1 MIPAVYWISNRVCRW
16 LLLAP
21 YASVKQVGRENIPRT
36 GPLIVASNHLHDA
49 DPCIFGFFFP
59 RMLRT
64 LAKQELF
71 KYHGLKEFLQ
81 GYGAVPVR
89 RGEADIAAL
98 RVATEL
104 LEAGYAVCIYPE
116 GTSSKEKAQLKEG
129 FAGVGFLALRSG
141 FPVLPMSI
149 TGSQRLGL
157 PQMFFKLP
165 LISRQHVTITYG
177 EPFVLER
184 PARINGEAAKAATQ
198 EIMERIAALL
208 PPSYR
213 GYYGDAPLA
222 DAAEPATSGAGE

>member
-1 MIPAVYWISNRVCRW
+1 MIPAVYWGSNRICRW

-21 YASVKQVGRENIPRT
+21 YASVKQVGRENIPLT

-71 KYHGLKEFLQ
+71 KYPGLRHFLQ

-89 RGEADIAAL
+89 RGEADLAAL
-98 RVATEL
+98 RRANEL
-104 LEAGYAVCIYPE
+104 LEEGYAVCIFPE

-129 FAGVGFLALRSG
+129 YPGAGLIALRSG
-141 FPVLPMSI
+141 IPVLPMAI

-157 PQMFFKLP
+157 PQMFFRLP
-165 LISRQHVTITYG
+165 LLSRQRVTITYG
-177 EPFVLER
+177 KPFLLDK
-184 PARINGEAAKAATQ
+184 PARINGESARAATQ
-198 EIMERIAALL
+198 EIMQRIAALL
-208 PPSYR
+208 PPEYR
-213 GYYGDAPLA
+213 GYYGDASSS
-222 DAAEPATSGAGE
+222 DAEHPAPSGAGE

>member
-1 MIPAVYWISNRVCRW
+1 MIPAVYWGSNRICRW

-21 YASVKQVGRENIPRT
+21 YASVKQVGRENIPLT

-71 KYHGLKEFLQ
+71 KYPGLRHFLN

-89 RGEADIAAL
+89 RGEADLAAL
-98 RVATEL
+98 RKANEL
-104 LEAGYAVCIYPE
+104 LEEGYALCIFPE
-116 GTSSKEKAQLKEG
+116 GTSSKEKAQLKEA
-129 FAGVGFLALRSG
+129 FAGAGLIALRSG
-141 FPVLPMSI
+141 IPVLPMAI

-157 PQMFFKLP
+157 PQMFLRLP
-165 LISRQHVTITYG
+165 FPRQHVTITYG
-177 EPFVLER
+177 KPFVLER

-208 PPSYR
+208 PPEYR
-213 GYYGDAPLA
+213 GYYEDAPSA
-222 DAAEPATSGAGE
+222 DAAQPAPSGAGE

>member
-1 MIPAVYWISNRVCRW
+1 MIPAVYWGSNRICRW

-21 YASVKQVGRENIPRT
+21 YASVKQVGRENIPLT

-81 GYGAVPVR
+81 AYGAVPVK
-89 RGEADIAAL
+89 RGEADLAAL
-98 RVATEL
+98 RRANEL
-104 LEAGYAVCIYPE
+104 LEEGYAVCIFPE

-129 FAGVGFLALRSG
+129 YPGAGLIALRSG
-141 FPVLPMSI
+141 VPVLPMAI

-157 PQMFFKLP
+157 PQMFLRLP
-165 LISRQHVTITYG
+165 WPRQHVTITYG
-177 EPFVLER
+177 KPFVLEK
-184 PARINGEAAKAATQ
+184 PARINAESAKAATQ

-208 PPSYR
+208 PPEYR
-213 GYYGDAPLA
+213 GYYGDAPSS
-222 DAAEPATSGAGE
+222 DAAQQAPSGAGE

>member
-21 YASVKQVGRENIPRT
+21 YASVKQYGRENIPLT

-81 GYGAVPVR
+81 AYGAVPVR

-98 RVATEL
+98 RVANEL
-104 LEAGYAVCIYPE
+104 LEQGFALCIFPE
-116 GTSSKEKAQLKEG
+116 GTSSKSKAQLKEA
-129 FAGVGFLALRSG
+129 FAGAGLIALRSCV
-141 FPVLPMSI
+141 PVLPMAI

-157 PQMFFKLP
+157 PQMFLRLP
-165 LISRQHVTITYG
+165 FPRQHVTITYG
-177 EPFVLER
+177 EPFVLEK
-184 PARINGEAAKAATQ
+184 PARINAEAAKAATQ
-198 EIMERIAALL
+198 QIMERIAALL
-208 PPSYR
+208 PPEYR
-213 GYYGDAPLA
+213 GYYGSAPSSQ
-222 DAAEPATSGAGE
+222 AAEPAPSGAGE